1 MNEYHLMEIEEIND
15 NQDAMK
21 IDEILETGS
30 LMKGNF

>member
-1 MNEYHLMEIEEIND
+1 MEIEEIND

-30 LMKGNF
+30 LMKENF